1 MTAPVLPLI
10 VEPQAFADF
19 IQSLPLD
26 SNSSRDIL
34 ILDLGSEQN
43 YVAGHVPG
51 AVHVS
56 SKALIL
62 GQPPAPGRLPTQ
74 EQLNQLFSSLGLT
87 PETHVVVYDDEG
99 GAWAGRLIWTLDVI
113 GHKAYS
119 YINGGLL
126 AWKDD
131 GLPLQTESNQ
141 RTAIEQQVS
150 IDSAPMAEINDILPH
165 LGEPNFAIWDAR
177 GPQEYSGEKVLA
189 AKGGHI
195 PGAINVEFTQLMDRQ
210 RGSRIREDAREFLA
224 SQGLN
229 ESQDIVTHCQTHRR
243 SGLTYLVGKMLGFTI
258 RGYPGSWSEWGNHP
272 DTPVEK

>member
-99 GAWAGRLIWTLDVI
+99 GAWAGRMIWTLDVI

-126 AWKDD
+126 RL
-131 GLPLQTESNQ
+131 GLPHQ
-141 RTAIEQQVS
+141 
-150 IDSAPMAEINDILPH
+150 
-165 LGEPNFAIWDAR
+165 
-177 GPQEYSGEKVLA
+177 
-189 AKGGHI
+189 
-195 PGAINVEFTQLMDRQ
+195 
-210 RGSRIREDAREFLA
+210 
-224 SQGLN
+224 
-229 ESQDIVTHCQTHRR
+229 
-243 SGLTYLVGKMLGFTI
+243 
-258 RGYPGSWSEWGNHP
+258 
-272 DTPVEK
+272 